1 VKITLNWS
9 KESTFTPCY
18 DIETENILY
27 YWKPE
32 IIKTLEVNYHDF
44 GEKQL
49 KPAIDAFKAEQK
61 RIEAIPE
68 AERLAHDEKLDEMW
82 RKENGYL
89 ATCKAYPDFRCA
101 VGMTLSYY

>member
-9 KESTFTPCY
+9 KESGVKPRY
-18 DIETENILY
+18 DIETENIQ
-27 YWKPE
+27 YWWIPS
-32 IIKTLEVNYHDF
+32 IIETLEDYYNDL

-68 AERLAHDEKLDEMW
+68 AEQWAHDEKLDELW
-82 RKENGYL
+82 RKEGSFL
-89 ATCKAYPDFRCA
+89 SICKVYPDYGPA
-101 VGMTLSYY
+101 LGLTPYG